1 MLKIKKGRKTITNDL
16 SYIAG
21 FVDGEG
27 CIRIKKAS
35 QRGNSFY
42 VWVAI
47 TNTYKPTLDYIA
59 EIFGG
64 KVRKAERKTNKWAYH
79 FLITS
84 SEAVDF
90 LKSILGFLREK
101 RPQAELAI
109 KFHEQK
115 ETLSVEE
122 KCAMYEEISRMKR

>member
-1 MLKIKKGRKTITNDL
+1 MFKIKKGRKTVTNDL
-16 SYIAG
+16 AYIAG

-27 CIRIKKAS
+27 CIRIKQAS

-47 TNTYKPTLDYIA
+47 TNTYKPTLDYVA

-64 KVRKAERKTNKWAYH
+64 KVRQAERKTNKWAYH

-90 LKSILGFLREK
+90 LKSILGFMREK
-101 RPQAELAI
+101 RAQAELAI

-115 ETLSVEE
+115 DVLSLEQ
-122 KCAMYEEISRMKR
+122 KQSIYEQMRQLKK